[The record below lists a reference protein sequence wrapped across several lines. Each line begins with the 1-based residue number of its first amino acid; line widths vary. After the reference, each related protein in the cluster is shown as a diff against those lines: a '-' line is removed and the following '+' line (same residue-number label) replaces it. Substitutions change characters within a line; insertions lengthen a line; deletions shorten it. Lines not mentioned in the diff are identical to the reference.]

1 MSPKQNRV
9 TEEASDAH
17 VKESVAIKHLQK
29 AASRREAADI
39 ERHAASAELRKRV
52 RDAHAAGVSPTRI
65 AQEAGLSRQAVYEVL
80 QPS

>member
-1 MSPKQNRV
+1 VN
-9 TEEASDAH
+9 E
-17 VKESVAIKHLQK
+17 QK
-29 AASRREAADI
+29 ALESLRRAAERRAVAEE

-65 AQEAGLSRQAVYEVL
+65 AQEAGLSRQAVYEAL

>member
-1 MSPKQNRV
+1 MNEKRALESLHRAAERRV
-9 TEEASDAH
+9 VAEE
-17 VKESVAIKHLQK
+17 
-29 AASRREAADI
+29 

-65 AQEAGLSRQAVYEVL
+65 AQEAGLSRQAVYEAL